1 MVFEEDSKWHE
12 WEEVNSF
19 DASVPESRHYTVDL
33 LKGIIRFGDGARGRI
48 PPKVENIRILKY
60 RIGGGE
66 KGNVGANKITEVLSP
81 ELKGKV
87 SVTNH
92 RPAVDGV
99 ESEPLGE
106 AKSRARRNFKE
117 VTRSITTTDYE
128 TLTFNTPGVRVARVK
143 VLPEYH
149 PKFPAINVPGAVTV
163 VVVPKIIGGTPSKL
177 PAPSNGFLH
186 NVNKHLKSRSIVTTN
201 LSVIGP
207 EFIEVKVAAKIR
219 VDQRMS
225 AETVRV
231 LVLEALRKFLNP
243 LTGGPDGKG
252 WPFGRPVYRSE
263 IYQVIESIAGV
274 TCVDQLSLSGTT
286 CDVALK
292 DRITLR
298 KISLVYSGEH
308 TIAVC

>member
-1 MVFEEDSKWHE
+1 VVFEEDSKWHE
-12 WEEVNSF
+12 WEEVNGF
-19 DASVPESRHYTVDL
+19 DASGQESRHYTVDL

-48 PPKVENIRILKY
+48 PPKVENIKILKY
-60 RIGGGE
+60 RVGGGE
-66 KGNVGANKITEVLSP
+66 KGNVGANKITEVFSQ
-81 ELKGKV
+81 ELKAKV

-92 RPAVDGV
+92 MPAAGGV
-99 ESEPLGE
+99 ESELLGD

-117 VTRSITTTDYE
+117 VTRSITTNDYE
-128 TLTFNTPGVRVARVK
+128 TLTLNTPGIRVARVK

-149 PKFPAINVPGAVTV
+149 PRFPAINVPGAVTI
-163 VVVPKIIGGTPSKL
+163 VVVPEIIGGTPRKL
-177 PAPSNGFLH
+177 PEPSNGFLH
-186 NVNKHLKSRSIVTTN
+186 SVNKHLKSRSIVTTN

-207 EFIEVKVAAKIR
+207 EFIKVEVAAKIR

-231 LVLEALRKFLNP
+231 MAFDALGKFLNP
-243 LTGGPDGKG
+243 LTGGPDGTG

-263 IYQVIESIAGV
+263 IYQVIENVAGV
-274 TCVDQLSLSGTT
+274 TCVDQVSLSGKT